1 MKRMV
6 NEEEKFKK
14 EDEIEHQRIAA
25 KNTLEA
31 YCLTTMQTIG
41 NHKLASKISDDEKK
55 KIINVCESTLKWLES
70 NKIALINEFDKQKT
84 QIETVC
90 SVLITKLHN
99 EEMQADDSGIKV
111 EEID

>member
-1 MKRMV
+1 MTRPIFEKLFNLKYSQMNIWNGEVMKRMV

-55 KIINVCESTLKWLES
+55 KIINVC
-70 NKIALINEFDKQKT
+70 
-84 QIETVC
+84 
-90 SVLITKLHN
+90 
-99 EEMQADDSGIKV
+99 
-111 EEID
+111 